1 MDGFLYTLNDILNI
15 LGHLLSAI
23 GFGIVGLGLAR
34 FLLDSYPKANW
45 QLQMA
50 LALGFFGLLIAL
62 TTFAST
68 GSAGAFALGAGL
80 AFFTAK
86 KAKTETEPDAASV
99 EEVKKKK

>member
-1 MDGFLYTLNDILNI
+1 MDGFLYTLNDIINI

-23 GFGIVGLGLAR
+23 GFGVVGLGLAR

-45 QLQMA
+45 QLQAA

-62 TTFAST
+62 TTFASV
-68 GSAGAFALGAGL
+68 GSAGAFALGAGI

-86 KAKTETEPDAASV
+86 KEKTETEADATMV
-99 EEVKKKK
+99 EEAKKKK

>member
-1 MDGFLYTLNDILNI
+1 MYDFLDTLNEIINI
-15 LGHLLSAI
+15 LGHLLSAL
-23 GFGIVGLGLAR
+23 GFGVIGLGLAR

-62 TTFAST
+62 TTFASA
-68 GSAGAFALGAGL
+68 GSAGAFALGAGI

-86 KAKTETEPDAASV
+86 KEKADTDVTMAEET
-99 EEVKKKK
+99 KKKK

>member
-1 MDGFLYTLNDILNI
+1 MYDFFTTLNDIINI

-23 GFGIVGLGLAR
+23 GFGVVGLGLGR

-45 QLQMA
+45 QLQAA

-62 TTFAST
+62 TTFASA
-68 GSAGAFALGAGL
+68 GSAGAFALGAGI

-86 KAKTETEPDAASV
+86 KEKTEADATIV
-99 EEVKKKK
+99 EESKKKK

>member
-1 MDGFLYTLNDILNI
+1 MYDFFTTLNDIINI

-23 GFGIVGLGLAR
+23 GFGVVGLGLGR

-45 QLQMA
+45 QLQAA

-62 TTFAST
+62 TTFASA
-68 GSAGAFALGAGL
+68 GSVGAFALGAGI

-86 KAKTETEPDAASV
+86 KEKTEADATIA
-99 EEVKKKK
+99 EESKKKK

>member
-1 MDGFLYTLNDILNI
+1 MDGFLYTLNDIINI

-34 FLLDSYPKANW
+34 FFLDFYPKSNW

-62 TTFAST
+62 TTFASVGT
-68 GSAGAFALGAGL
+68 AGAFALGAGI
-80 AFFTAK
+80 AFFSAK
-86 KAKTETEPDAASV
+86 KEKPEADATLV
-99 EEVKKKK
+99 EEPKKKK